1 MSCPADRRDIVL
13 TVSKEPRHASRYLT
27 RVRRP
32 VLTEFTPRAG
42 RCCLRSGPGEGNAVE
57 KFKVA
62 VVAGESS
69 GKELDFVTERK
80 DKPTIFVFVL
90 ADRFSRP
97 MARFIKVLDDKL
109 KADRTDVDIVA
120 VWLTDDAAK
129 SKDYL
134 PKAFGSLKTERTAWS
149 VFPGEKTGPNNWG
162 INPDADI
169 TVVVSDG
176 AKAKFSKGYL
186 SINETEVPKVFEA
199 LPPKK

>member
-1 MSCPADRRDIVL
+1 MLRFVAVMIAVVMSSSPAWADVD
-13 TVSKEPRHASRYLT
+13 
-27 RVRRP
+27 
-32 VLTEFTPRAG
+32 
-42 RCCLRSGPGEGNAVE
+42 SGPGEGNKLE
-57 KFKVA
+57 PLKVV

-69 GKELDFVTERK
+69 GKELDFVVERK
-80 DKPTIFVFVL
+80 EKPTVFVFVV
-90 ADRFSRP
+90 ADKFSRP
-97 MARFIKVLDDKL
+97 MARFIKTLDDKL
-109 KADRTDVDIVA
+109 KADRPDVDIVA

-134 PKAFGSLKTERTAWS
+134 PKAFESLKTSRTAWS

-176 AKAKFSKGYL
+176 AKAKFSKGYR

-199 LPPKK
+199 LPAKK

>member
-1 MSCPADRRDIVL
+1 MRRFVALVIAVVMSSSIAWADV
-13 TVSKEPRHASRYLT
+13 A
-27 RVRRP
+27 
-32 VLTEFTPRAG
+32 
-42 RCCLRSGPGEGNAVE
+42 SGPGEGNALE
-57 KFKVA
+57 PLKVV

-69 GKELDFVTERK
+69 GKELDFVAERK
-80 DKPTIFVFVL
+80 EKPTVFVL
-90 ADRFSRP
+90 IVADKFSRP

-109 KADRTDVDIVA
+109 KADRMDVDIVA
-120 VWLTDDAAK
+120 VWLTDDVAK

-134 PKAFGSLKTERTAWS
+134 PKAFESLKTNRTAWS

-176 AKAKFSKGYL
+176 VKAKFSKGYR
-186 SINETEVPKVFEA
+186 SINETEVPKVFET

>member
-1 MSCPADRRDIVL
+1 MRRVVLLVIAIVL
-13 TVSKEPRHASRYLT
+13 SSSPTWADVT
-27 RVRRP
+27 
-32 VLTEFTPRAG
+32 
-42 RCCLRSGPGEGNAVE
+42 SGPGEGNAVE

-80 DKPTIFVFVL
+80 DKPTVFVFVL
-90 ADRFSRP
+90 ADKFSRP

-109 KADRTDVDIVA
+109 KAERTDVDIVA

-134 PKAFGSLKTERTAWS
+134 PKAFGSLKTERTSWS
-149 VFPGEKTGPNNWG
+149 VFAGAKTGPENLG

-176 AKAKFSKGYL
+176 PKAKFSKGYR

>member
-1 MSCPADRRDIVL
+1 MRRTSPVVFAVLFVLNSLAARADV
-13 TVSKEPRHASRYLT
+13 A
-27 RVRRP
+27 
-32 VLTEFTPRAG
+32 
-42 RCCLRSGPGEGNAVE
+42 SGPGEGNAVE
-57 KFKVA
+57 KFKVT

-90 ADRFSRP
+90 ADKFSRP

-149 VFPGEKTGPNNWG
+149 VFAGEKTGPNNLG

>member
-1 MSCPADRRDIVL
+1 MRRFVALVIAVVLSSSSAWADV
-13 TVSKEPRHASRYLT
+13 ASGL
-27 RVRRP
+27 
-32 VLTEFTPRAG
+32 
-42 RCCLRSGPGEGNAVE
+42 GEGNTVE
-57 KFKVA
+57 KFKVT

-80 DKPTIFVFVL
+80 DKPTVFVFVS
-90 ADRFSRP
+90 ADKFSRP

-109 KADRTDVDIVA
+109 KAERTDVDIVA
-120 VWLTDDAAK
+120 VWLTDDVTK

-134 PKAFGSLKTERTAWS
+134 PKAFESLKTSRTAWS
-149 VFPGEKTGPNNWG
+149 VFAGEKTGPNNLG

-176 AKAKFSKGYL
+176 AKAKFSKGYR
-186 SINETEVPKVFEA
+186 SINDTEMPKVFEA

>member
-1 MSCPADRRDIVL
+1 MRRAFSLVMVTLFAVTSYSARADV
-13 TVSKEPRHASRYLT
+13 A
-27 RVRRP
+27 
-32 VLTEFTPRAG
+32 
-42 RCCLRSGPGEGNAVE
+42 SGPGEGNALE

-80 DKPTIFVFVL
+80 DKPTVFVFVL
-90 ADRFSRP
+90 ADKFSRP

-109 KADRTDVDIVA
+109 KAERTDVDIVA
-120 VWLTDDAAK
+120 VWLTDDVNK

-134 PKAFGSLKTERTAWS
+134 PKAFMSLKTERTAWS
-149 VFPGEKTGPNNWG
+149 VFAGTKTGPENLG

-169 TVVVSDG
+169 TVIVSDG

-186 SINETEVPKVFEA
+186 SINETEVPKVFET
-199 LPPKK
+199 LPAKK

>member
-1 MSCPADRRDIVL
+1 MRRTSPLVVALLFVINSLSARADV
-13 TVSKEPRHASRYLT
+13 T
-27 RVRRP
+27 
-32 VLTEFTPRAG
+32 
-42 RCCLRSGPGEGNAVE
+42 SGPGEGNAIE
-57 KFKVA
+57 KFKVT

-80 DKPTIFVFVL
+80 DKPTVFVFVS
-90 ADRFSRP
+90 ADKVSRP

-109 KADRTDVDIVA
+109 KAERTDVDIVA
-120 VWLTDDAAK
+120 VWLTDDVNK

-149 VFPGEKTGPNNWG
+149 VFAGVKTGPENLG

>member
-1 MSCPADRRDIVL
+1 MRRLVALVVVFVLSSSLAFADLD
-13 TVSKEPRHASRYLT
+13 
-27 RVRRP
+27 
-32 VLTEFTPRAG
+32 
-42 RCCLRSGPGEGNAVE
+42 SGPGNGKTLEPL
-57 KFKVA
+57 KVV

-69 GKELDFVTERK
+69 GKELDFVAERK
-80 DKPTIFVFVL
+80 DKPTVFVL
-90 ADRFSRP
+90 VVADKFVRP

-109 KADRTDVDIVA
+109 KADRPDVDIVA
-120 VWLTDDAAK
+120 VWLADDVTK

-134 PKAFGSLKTERTAWS
+134 PKAFESLKTNRTAWS

-162 INPDADI
+162 INADADI

-176 AKAKFSKGYL
+176 AEATFSKGYR

>member
-1 MSCPADRRDIVL
+1 MRRAFSLVITALFALSPLAARADV
-13 TVSKEPRHASRYLT
+13 A
-27 RVRRP
+27 
-32 VLTEFTPRAG
+32 
-42 RCCLRSGPGEGNAVE
+42 SGPGEGNAVE
-57 KFKVA
+57 KFKVT

-80 DKPTIFVFVL
+80 EKPTVFVFVF
-90 ADRFSRP
+90 ADKFSRP

-109 KADRTDVDIVA
+109 KAERTDVDIVA
-120 VWLTDDAAK
+120 VWLTDDVNK

-134 PKAFGSLKTERTAWS
+134 PKAFMSLKTERTAWS
-149 VFPGEKTGPNNWG
+149 VFDGEKTGPNTWG

-176 AKAKFSKGYL
+176 AKAKFSKGYR

-199 LPPKK
+199 LSPKK

>member
-1 MSCPADRRDIVL
+1 MRRFVALVIAVVLSSSSVRADV
-13 TVSKEPRHASRYLT
+13 A
-27 RVRRP
+27 
-32 VLTEFTPRAG
+32 
-42 RCCLRSGPGEGNAVE
+42 SGPGEGTAVE

-80 DKPTIFVFVL
+80 DKPTVFVFVS
-90 ADRFSRP
+90 ADKWSRP
-97 MARFIKVLDDKL
+97 MAQFIKVLDDKL

-149 VFPGEKTGPNNWG
+149 VFAGEKTGPNNWG

-186 SINETEVPKVFEA
+186 SINGTEVPKVLEA

>member
-1 MSCPADRRDIVL
+1 MRRLHVPSLVIAFVL
-13 TVSKEPRHASRYLT
+13 TSRC
-27 RVRRP
+27 
-32 VLTEFTPRAG
+32 VLADVA
-42 RCCLRSGPGEGNAVE
+42 SGPGEGNILE
-57 KFKVA
+57 PLKVA
-62 VVAGESS
+62 VVTGVLSD
-69 GKELDFVTERK
+69 KELDFVAERK
-80 DKPTIFVFVL
+80 DKPTVFVL
-90 ADRFSRP
+90 VAADKFSRP

-109 KADRTDVDIVA
+109 KAERPDVDIVA
-120 VWLTDDAAK
+120 VWLTNDAAK

-134 PKAFGSLKTERTAWS
+134 PKAFMSLKTERTAWS

-176 AKAKFSKGYL
+176 ATAKFSKGYR

>member
-1 MSCPADRRDIVL
+1 MRRFVALVIAVVLSSSTAWADV
-13 TVSKEPRHASRYLT
+13 A
-27 RVRRP
+27 
-32 VLTEFTPRAG
+32 
-42 RCCLRSGPGEGNAVE
+42 SGPGEGNAVE
-57 KFKVA
+57 KFKVT

-80 DKPTIFVFVL
+80 EKPTVFVFVA
-90 ADRFSRP
+90 ADKFSRP

-109 KADRTDVDIVA
+109 KAERTDVDIVA
-120 VWLTDDAAK
+120 VWLTDDVDK

-149 VFPGEKTGPNNWG
+149 VFTGAKTGPETWG

-176 AKAKFSKGYL
+176 AKAKFSKGYR

>member
-1 MSCPADRRDIVL
+1 MRRFVALVIAIVL
-13 TVSKEPRHASRYLT
+13 SSS
-27 RVRRP
+27 P
-32 VLTEFTPRAG
+32 VWADVV
-42 RCCLRSGPGEGNAVE
+42 SGPGEGNDVE

-80 DKPTIFVFVL
+80 EKPTVFVFVL
-90 ADRFSRP
+90 ADKFSRP
-97 MARFIKVLDDKL
+97 MTRFIKVLDDKL
-109 KADRTDVDIVA
+109 KAERTDVDIVA
-120 VWLTDDAAK
+120 IWLTDDAAK

-149 VFPGEKTGPNNWG
+149 VFAGEKTGPNNWG

-176 AKAKFSKGYL
+176 AKAKFSKGYR
-186 SINETEVPKVFEA
+186 SINETEVPKVFES
-199 LPPKK
+199 LPKKK

>member
-1 MSCPADRRDIVL
+1 MRRTFPIVFAVLFSLSSHPA
-13 TVSKEPRHASRYLT
+13 
-27 RVRRP
+27 
-32 VLTEFTPRAG
+32 RADVV
-42 RCCLRSGPGEGNAVE
+42 SGPGEGNAVE
-57 KFKVA
+57 KFKVV

-69 GKELDFVTERK
+69 GKEVDFVTERK
-80 DKPTIFVFVL
+80 EKSTIFVFVL
-90 ADRFSRP
+90 ADKFSRP
-97 MARFIKVLDDKL
+97 MVRFIKVLDDKL

-120 VWLTDDAAK
+120 VWLTEDAAK
-129 SKDYL
+129 SQDYL

-199 LPPKK
+199 LPAKK

>member
-1 MSCPADRRDIVL
+1 MRRTFPLVFAILFALNSRAVQADV
-13 TVSKEPRHASRYLT
+13 A
-27 RVRRP
+27 
-32 VLTEFTPRAG
+32 
-42 RCCLRSGPGEGNAVE
+42 SGPGEGNAVE
-57 KFKVA
+57 KFKVT

-80 DKPTIFVFVL
+80 DKPTVFVFVS
-90 ADRFSRP
+90 ADKFSRP

-109 KADRTDVDIVA
+109 KAERTDVDIVA
-120 VWLTDDAAK
+120 VWLTDDVNK

-134 PKAFGSLKTERTAWS
+134 PKAFMSLKTERTAWS
-149 VFPGEKTGPNNWG
+149 VFAGAKTGPENWG

-186 SINETEVPKVFEA
+186 SINETEVPKVFET

>member
-1 MSCPADRRDIVL
+1 MRQLLVPVFVAAFVLSPHPA
-13 TVSKEPRHASRYLT
+13 
-27 RVRRP
+27 
-32 VLTEFTPRAG
+32 RADVT
-42 RCCLRSGPGEGNAVE
+42 SGPGEGNVVE

-80 DKPTIFVFVL
+80 DKPTVFVFVV
-90 ADRFSRP
+90 ADKFSRP

-120 VWLTDDAAK
+120 VWLTDDVAK

-149 VFPGEKTGPNNWG
+149 VFPGAKTGPENLG

-169 TVVVSDG
+169 TVVVTDG

-186 SINETEVPKVFEA
+186 SINETEVPKVLET

>member
-1 MSCPADRRDIVL
+1 MRRLVVLAIVFGLSSSLAFADL
-13 TVSKEPRHASRYLT
+13 A
-27 RVRRP
+27 
-32 VLTEFTPRAG
+32 
-42 RCCLRSGPGEGNAVE
+42 SGPGEGNALE
-57 KFKVA
+57 PLKVV

-69 GKELDFVTERK
+69 GKELDFVAERK
-80 DKPTIFVFVL
+80 DKPTVFVVVV
-90 ADRFSRP
+90 ADKFARP

-109 KADRTDVDIVA
+109 KAERTDVDIVA
-120 VWLTDDAAK
+120 VWLTDDVNK

-134 PKAFGSLKTERTAWS
+134 PKAFMSLKTERTAWS

-176 AKAKFSKGYL
+176 AKAKFSKGYR

>member
-1 MSCPADRRDIVL
+1 MRRTLPLVFAVLFVLNSLTARADV
-13 TVSKEPRHASRYLT
+13 A
-27 RVRRP
+27 
-32 VLTEFTPRAG
+32 
-42 RCCLRSGPGEGNAVE
+42 SGPGEGKALE
-57 KFKVA
+57 PLKVA

-69 GKELDFVTERK
+69 GKELDFVAERK
-80 DKPTIFVFVL
+80 EKPTIFVLVV
-90 ADRFSRP
+90 ADKFSRP
-97 MARFIKVLDDKL
+97 MARFIKTLDDKL

-120 VWLTDDAAK
+120 VWLTDDVTK

-186 SINETEVPKVFEA
+186 SINETEVPKVLEA